1 MKRTTILYAV
11 LLFCAA
17 LTAACSNEG
26 AESTDAGDTGAL
38 EMRVSAT
45 RAEADGEYDPLQHL
59 LVRIYRGSDELL
71 RQYTEATLPTRL
83 ELTAGEYRVEV
94 EAGETVPASFT
105 KRLYKGDKNFTVAA
119 GQTTVAEV
127 ECKRQNVVAEVK
139 FDATVPT
146 AFGENFHAWV
156 VAAEAFDAEKAE
168 AGSVPAL
175 KYLADGTGYFTM
187 PEGVTTLTTY
197 FEGTHPERGVITK
210 TGKFE
215 GVQAGGKY
223 SVSFKFSKDL
233 PGFIECF
240 VVKVDTS
247 TDDHDDTFPFSP
259 EPSIESDGFDMSQ
272 PQDFIP
278 GKTSPKRYMI
288 TTMAAVRDVEISI
301 GNNTYDAL
309 NGTTE
314 GIEVVKE
321 SDLSLTLTL
330 SDAFFAGR
338 PGGNQPVTIHVAD
351 AANSEASAVSEYRLQ
366 GILPTEKAD
375 YDLWTNSITL
385 RALVLDPD
393 ITAVKFGLRIRKDG
407 SQWADAEGVSA
418 GNGIYTATFTA
429 DWDESV
435 NAAGLTI
442 HTPKANTGVFAGNTY
457 ESRAVL
463 NSTTSVT
470 TFTPATNQTIPDGNM
485 ENSSLS
491 CFTINNQE
499 TAFWGSGNNDYM
511 SAIIG
516 DALTKL
522 CTQQVKGGSKCAL
535 LASQYATM
543 LAAGNL
549 FSGTFVKP
557 STQGTVGF
565 GKDYN
570 WEARPTAM
578 RLKYHATI
586 GKVNRTKYQIDGKDP
601 IAKNE
606 MDKARVFVAIV
617 DWDAPHGVSSGLSTP
632 SGMWDPETVS
642 NLEEGAI
649 IGYGSLWVEQSTD
662 GDDMVTIDLP
672 IYYYDK
678 TTKPSKEYKIV
689 ISCSANAYGDYM
701 NGCDSN
707 RLYVDDFEWV
717 Y

>member
-1 MKRTTILYAV
+1 MKKQLSYM
-11 LLFCAA
+11 LLLLCAA

-26 AESTDAGDTGAL
+26 AGSTDAGDTGAL

-94 EAGETVPASFT
+94 EAGETVPASFI
-105 KRLYKGDKNFTVAA
+105 KRFYKGDKNFTVAA

-210 TGKFE
+210 TSKFE

-278 GKTSPKRYMI
+278 GKTAPKRYMI

-314 GIEVVKE
+314 GIDVVKE
-321 SDLSLTLTL
+321 NDLSLTVTL

-338 PGGNQPVTIHVAD
+338 PGGNQPVTIRVAD

-385 RALVLDPD
+385 RALILDPD
-393 ITAVKFGLRIRKDG
+393 ITTATFGLRAKDG
-407 SQWADAEGVSA
+407 QWTDAEGISA
-418 GNGIYTATFTA
+418 GNGIYTAAFNAGWT
-429 DWDESV
+429 EST
-435 NAAGLTI
+435 NDAGLTVY
-442 HTPKANTGVFAGNTY
+442 TPVAGTGVFANNNY
-457 ESRAVL
+457 ESRAVIGDTL
-463 NSTTSVT
+463 YTTDFT
-470 TFTPATNQTIPDGNM
+470 TEAGQIIPGGDM
-485 ENSSLS
+485 ENSSMS
-491 CFTINNQE
+491 CFTIDNTSTE
-499 TAFWGSGNNDYM
+499 TWGSGNNSM
-511 SAIIG
+511 KAG
-516 DALTKL
+516 L
-522 CTQQVKGGSKCAL
+522 C
-535 LASQYATM
+535 LASEYTGMGGRQCAKLTASETLGN

-549 FSGTFVKP
+549 FFGTFVFSGFTGP
-557 STQGTVGF
+557 GTVGF
-565 GKDYN
+565 GQEYTYT
-570 WEARPTAM
+570 ARPKA
-578 RLKYHATI
+578 LSVKYHATV
-586 GKVNRTKYQIDGKDP
+586 GKVNINKHNGPLAIGEDDFSQI
-601 IAKNE
+601 
-606 MDKARVFVAIV
+606 FVCIV
-617 DWDAPHGVSSGLSTP
+617 DWSARREVVSGMSTP
-632 SGMWDPETVS
+632 SGMWNPADQS
-642 NLEEGAI
+642 NLEGSGAI
-649 IGYGSLWVEQSTD
+649 IAYG
-662 GDDMVTIDLP
+662 ILP
-672 IYYYDK
+672 IHESTEGDTLVPAEIPLLYYDK
-678 TTKPSKEYKIV
+678 EATRPQGKYTLV
-689 ISCSANAYGDYM
+689 ISCSTSAYGDYM
-701 NGCDSN
+701 DGCSSN
-707 RLYVDDFEWV
+707 VMYVDDFEWV